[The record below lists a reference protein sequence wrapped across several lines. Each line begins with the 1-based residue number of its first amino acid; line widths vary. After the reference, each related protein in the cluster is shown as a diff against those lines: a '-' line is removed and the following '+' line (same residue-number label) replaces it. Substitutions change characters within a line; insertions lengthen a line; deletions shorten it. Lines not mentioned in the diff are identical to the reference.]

1 MRFLAGALGIVCG
14 ALMIAAAARFGFA
27 TSDKSY
33 NWSIPFGAVTFACL
47 FGHAL
52 AARLWRDHKVASLP
66 VFAASASVLIIS
78 LSNTLGSLTG
88 RVNEAEAARIQIAGT
103 VHSLTLSLERAE

>member
-1 MRFLAGALGIVCG
+1 
-14 ALMIAAAARFGFA
+14 
-27 TSDKSY
+27 
-33 NWSIPFGAVTFACL
+33 

-103 VHSLTLSLERAE
+103 VHSLTLSLERAENERESLKFIPTDDAAVKAAKSKARAAATRTSECKKRGDNCRERE